1 MKQEQFLA
9 YKSLYKKNLL
19 EDVLPF
25 WETHS
30 VDWKY
35 GGYFTCLDQSGNVY
49 DTDKFIWLQARQ
61 VWTFSLLYNQV
72 DKREDWLK
80 IAENG
85 ISFLKKY
92 GRDENGDFYFS
103 LTQDG
108 TPLTHAFNIY
118 SECFAALAFGE
129 YARATGNDESYD
141 IAVKSYNGFLER
153 QANPKGKFEKS
164 TGNRPMKSF
173 GLPMMTAYL
182 TYELQGIINP
192 EKNREIYED
201 CVNQIFEVHYNSKTK
216 IIHEH
221 VSPIDQFMDTF
232 EGRLINPGH
241 GIEAMW
247 FLMDVAEKLEKPEL
261 IKKASD
267 ICLQILEYSWDQ
279 KHGGI
284 FYFMDSKGAPLP
296 QLEWDQKLWWV
307 HQEALIALS
316 RALLHTQRKDVWAWY
331 EKVHQYTWQHFPDPR
346 NGEWFGYL
354 NRQGIP
360 HTTLKGG
367 KWKGCFHTPRAM
379 HECWKNFEKLTNQNQ
394 Q

>member
-1 MKQEQFLA
+1 MQQEQLLA
-9 YKSLYKKNLL
+9 CKSSYRKNLL
-19 EDVLPF
+19 EDVIPF

-30 VDWKY
+30 IDWQY
-35 GGYFTCLDQSGNVY
+35 GGYYTCLDQNGKVY

-61 VWTFSLLYNQV
+61 VWTFSKLYNQV
-72 DKREDWLK
+72 EKREDWLK

-92 GRDENGDFYFS
+92 GRDDNGNFYFS
-103 LTQDG
+103 LTQNG

-118 SECFAALAFGE
+118 SDCFAALAFGE
-129 YARATGNDESYD
+129 YARATGDEESYD
-141 IAVKSYNGFLER
+141 IAIRSYHGFLER

-182 TYELQGIINP
+182 TYELQGIINS
-192 EKNREIYED
+192 EKTRGIYVE
-201 CVNQIFEVHYNSKTK
+201 CVNQIFEVHYNPNTK

-221 VSPIDQFMDTF
+221 VNSSDQFMDTF

-247 FLMDVAEKLEKPEL
+247 FLMDVAEKLIKPEL
-261 IKKASD
+261 IKKATD
-267 ICLQILEYSWDQ
+267 VCLQILEYSWDQ
-279 KHGGI
+279 KYGGI
-284 FYFMDSKGAPLP
+284 FYFMDSKGAPLS

-316 RALLHTQRKDVWAWY
+316 RAFLHTQRKDVWAWY
-331 EKVHQYTWQHFPDPR
+331 EKVHQYSWQHFPDPE

-354 NRQGIP
+354 NRQGTP

-379 HECWKNFEKLTNQNQ
+379 HECWKNFEKLTNQN
-394 Q
+394 